1 MGENNNNRIRPEDL
15 EDGILLKDMVKR
27 FNADRT
33 ELNLF
38 NVFQV
43 MRDSFVWVPCNS
55 ILSETD
61 SRNMHKL
68 LEEHID
74 NIEELADEKYTTA
87 DQIRL
92 IPDILINGDKYYFPI
107 FSSTEEMGEY
117 GENFSKVQKHFLEVL
132 PLARNNEK
140 NVAGIVLNA
149 FGEPFIL
156 VRELFD
162 AVERIKSM
170 FEG

>member
-43 MRDSFVWVPCNS
+43 MRDSFVWVPCNA

-61 SRNMHKL
+61 SRNMH
-68 LEEHID
+68 
-74 NIEELADEKYTTA
+74 ELPTTDYVGRGFCYA
-87 DQIRL
+87 
-92 IPDILINGDKYYFPI
+92 
-107 FSSTEEMGEY
+107 
-117 GENFSKVQKHFLEVL
+117 
-132 PLARNNEK
+132 ARRHEP
-140 NVAGIVLNA
+140 AGIVYPAEQGMSTMPL
-149 FGEPFIL
+149 
-156 VRELFD
+156 
-162 AVERIKSM
+162 SH
-170 FEG
+170 